1 MSDPLPEV
9 LKLLDKSHH
18 AALGRLFEF
27 LRIPSVS
34 TDPAYMEPCRKAAE
48 WCVQEL
54 KDIGFASARTVE
66 TSGHPIVVAHDRNSV
81 PNGMTKVLF
90 YGHYDVQPP
99 EPLDLWKAPPFEPR
113 IATDPKNGEMIV
125 ARGAADNKG
134 QMMTFLTAVRAW
146 KLAAGELPVA
156 VSVLIEGEDHSLF
169 E

>member
-9 LKLLDKSHH
+9 LKLLDKVIMRPWGGCLSSC
-18 AALGRLFEF
+18 EF
-27 LRIPSVS
+27 PVSS

-66 TSGHPIVVAHDRNSV
+66 TGGHPIVVAHDRNSV

-125 ARGAADNKG
+125 ARAPP
-134 QMMTFLTAVRAW
+134 TTRVR
-146 KLAAGELPVA
+146 
-156 VSVLIEGEDHSLF
+156 
-169 E
+169 